1 MGQGIWLFDVI
12 WCYLVGGFKGFFYFQ
27 PLSHWGLIPI
37 GAPPWWGWICQM
49 WMQPASMQQL
59 GPFGTFFRHA
69 AMDAK
74 CGWSTFIHQFP
85 FCSIMFHHVPSF
97 YIIIHHFPH
106 VQMAMDQY
114 LYIPFLGGWTS
125 IYPSPNESSHRPP
138 KRLVVGRF
146 LIDHKAMHA
155 AGWWHVRHPSWV
167 WRVHWTEMIYT
178 HIYIY
183 LYETNDLHIV

>member
-1 MGQGIWLFDVI
+1 MKSHIWIWIVNGGVFYPLIVDKPRPCQKLLRKGRPSNKLVCKPNREIHEILF
-12 WCYLVGGFKGFFYFQ
+12 
-27 PLSHWGLIPI
+27 S
-37 GAPPWWGWICQM
+37 
-49 WMQPASMQQL
+49 
-59 GPFGTFFRHA
+59 
-69 AMDAK
+69 
-74 CGWSTFIHQFP
+74 IHE
-85 FCSIMFHHVPSF
+85 
-97 YIIIHHFPH
+97 
-106 VQMAMDQY
+106 MAMDQY

-125 IYPSPNESSHRPP
+125 IYSSPNESSHRPP

-183 LYETNDLHIV
+183 IYIYLYETNDLHIV